1 MSERADLPDLDQL
14 DPQSL
19 KALIRA
25 QHAKLLSKD
34 EQLLS
39 RDTEIE
45 HLKLLI
51 AKLRRE
57 QFGRSSE
64 KLDRQI
70 AQLELR
76 LGELEASRAQDIAR
90 GASAGWSP
98 VARPVRRPLAEH
110 LPREVRHYAPK
121 QHTCPDCGRQMKHLG
136 EDSAEMLEYVPEHFK
151 VIQHVRSKL
160 VCIRCDR
167 IVQAAAP
174 SRPIERGIAG
184 PGLLAHVLVSKYCDH
199 LPLYRQSEIYARAG
213 VPLDRS
219 TLAEWVGGCS
229 RLLEPLVEVLRRHVM
244 SATKLHGDDTPVPVL
259 APGLGKTKTGRLWS
273 YVRDDRPAGDPTA
286 PAVWFA
292 YTPDRKGEHPQGHC
306 RPMVTRGSSRSMPV
320 GRFKKPLVGR
330 TCAGSFTI
338 CRQPTSRR

>member
-25 QHAKLLSKD
+25 QHAELLSKD

-90 GASAGWSP
+90 GASAGLSP
-98 VARPVRRPLAEH
+98 V
-110 LPREVRHYAPK
+110 
-121 QHTCPDCGRQMKHLG
+121 
-136 EDSAEMLEYVPEHFK
+136 
-151 VIQHVRSKL
+151 
-160 VCIRCDR
+160 
-167 IVQAAAP
+167 
-174 SRPIERGIAG
+174 
-184 PGLLAHVLVSKYCDH
+184 
-199 LPLYRQSEIYARAG
+199 
-213 VPLDRS
+213 
-219 TLAEWVGGCS
+219 
-229 RLLEPLVEVLRRHVM
+229 
-244 SATKLHGDDTPVPVL
+244 LHGL
-259 APGLGKTKTGRLWS
+259 ILLGQSLNFSGGNG
-273 YVRDDRPAGDPTA
+273 VRNFCG
-286 PAVWFA
+286 
-292 YTPDRKGEHPQGHC
+292 GH
-306 RPMVTRGSSRSMPV
+306 G
-320 GRFKKPLVGR
+320 
-330 TCAGSFTI
+330 
-338 CRQPTSRR
+338 

>member
-90 GASAGWSP
+90 GASAGLSP

-121 QHTCPDCGRQMKHLG
+121 QSDCPDCGRQMKHLG
-136 EDSAEMLEYVPEHFK
+136 EDSSEMLEYVAEHFK

-199 LPLYRQSEIYARAG
+199 LPLNRQSEIYARAG